1 MRPILHRLDPYR
13 LLLPR
18 RGEMKVDALV
28 YAGESLLIEEEA
40 LVQLESAASVPGVV
54 RALATPDIHVGFGVP
69 IGCVLASR
77 SHLVPAAVGYDI
89 NCGMRLLRTPFE
101 AREFPLE
108 AVARALGRSV
118 PLGEGKRNLKVS
130 LGALEE
136 VLARGV
142 PGLRAV
148 AEELGEAFPGWD
160 PQEMERDLPFLEDR
174 GSLPGDPGAVSPAAK
189 ERGRFQLGTLGGG
202 NHFLEFQEVEK
213 VLDAEGARRLGIE
226 EGKLTLMIHS
236 GSRGLG
242 HQVASDY
249 MRLAGAGKGKRA
261 AGPGGLAA
269 LEAESGRGARY
280 LGAMNAAA
288 NFAYANRHVLACLA
302 RREIRLHADP
312 SAELPLV
319 YDVTHNI
326 LKKETHGG
334 EILYV
339 HRKGAT
345 RAFPAGLMKG
355 TPYEDIGQPVTIPGS
370 MGTGSYLLLPGPKAE
385 ESLYSVNHGAGRV
398 LSRSAASGRDRRG
411 RVKGTAAVSD
421 EEFRRSMEGIL
432 LICEDRRTIKEEAP
446 AAYKDIDEVIRVVA
460 GAGLAKPVAR
470 MRPLAVLKG

>member
-1 MRPILHRLDPYR
+1 MSPTLRRLDPFR

-28 YAGESLLIEEEA
+28 YAGDSLLMEEEA
-40 LVQLESAASVPGVV
+40 LAQLENAACVPGVV
-54 RALATPDIHVGFGVP
+54 RVLATPDIHVGFGVP

-89 NCGMRLLRTPFE
+89 NCGMRLMSTPFK

-108 AVARALGRSV
+108 AVTRSLGRAV

-130 LGALEE
+130 VPALEE

-142 PGLRAV
+142 SGLSAV
-148 AEELGEAFPGWD
+148 AEEVGERFVGWD
-160 PQEMERDLPFLEDR
+160 PAEMEKDIPFLEDR
-174 GSLPGDPGAVSPAAK
+174 GRLPGDPGSVSPAAK

-202 NHFLEFQEVEK
+202 NHFVEIQEVERIMD
-213 VLDAEGARRLGIE
+213 VSAARRLGLE
-226 EGKLTLMIHS
+226 EGGVTIMVHS

-249 MRLAGAGKGKRA
+249 MRLAKAGKGKHTT
-261 AGPGGLAA
+261 GPGGLAA
-269 LEAESGRGARY
+269 LEADSGRGRRY

-288 NFAYANRHVLACLA
+288 NFAYANRHVLTCLV
-302 RREIRLHADP
+302 RREVRYYTDP
-312 SAELPLV
+312 GAELRV
-319 YDVTHNI
+319 IYDVTHNI
-326 LKKETHGG
+326 LKKEIHGG
-334 EILYV
+334 ETLYV

-345 RAFPAGLMKG
+345 RAFSADRMKG
-355 TPYEDIGQPVTIPGS
+355 TPYEDLGQPVIIPGS

-385 ESLYSVNHGAGRV
+385 ESLFSVNHGAGRV

-411 RVKGTAAVSD
+411 RARGTAAVSD
-421 EEFRRSMEGIL
+421 EEFRKSMEGIL

-446 AAYKDIDEVIRVVA
+446 AAYKDIDEVIRVVE